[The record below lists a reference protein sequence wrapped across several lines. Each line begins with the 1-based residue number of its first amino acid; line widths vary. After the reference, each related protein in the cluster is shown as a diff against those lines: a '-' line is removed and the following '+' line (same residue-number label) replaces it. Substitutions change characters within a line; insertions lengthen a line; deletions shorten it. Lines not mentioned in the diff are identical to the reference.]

1 MPDCPATISVFN
13 HSDEDVLVER
23 CESSQEVFRGHFFA
37 VSRDRVRQS
46 DGSIHTREFIR
57 HPGAAAIVP
66 INDEGKV
73 LIERQFRYAP
83 QAVFTEF
90 PAGKRDPGEA
100 TIETAERELAE
111 EAGQQAREWAFLTR
125 IYPAIGFADEVMDIW
140 LCKGLSPVAQR
151 LDEGERLQLHW
162 VDLSSLLQA
171 LLCHQLADVKT
182 QIACLWLCR
191 MHEGL
196 LAWPRFHPAS
206 YWKANPPI

>member
-1 MPDCPATISVFN
+1 MEYNRRVVLAKVAQAQIEAVAALCHDIAARHAIEPERILA
-13 HSDEDVLVER
+13 HSDV
-23 CESSQEVFRGHFFA
+23 A
-37 VSRDRVRQS
+37 
-46 DGSIHTREFIR
+46 
-57 HPGAAAIVP
+57 PG
-66 INDEGKV
+66 
-73 LIERQFRYAP
+73 R
-83 QAVFTEF
+83 
-90 PAGKRDPGEA
+90 KRDPGEA

-162 VDLSSLLQA
+162 VDVSSLLQA

>member
-1 MPDCPATISVFN
+1 MFN
-13 HSDEDVLVER
+13 QSDEDVLVER

-57 HPGAAAIVP
+57 HPGAA
-66 INDEGKV
+66 
-73 LIERQFRYAP
+73 
-83 QAVFTEF
+83 
-90 PAGKRDPGEA
+90 
-100 TIETAERELAE
+100 
-111 EAGQQAREWAFLTR
+111 
-125 IYPAIGFADEVMDIW
+125 
-140 LCKGLSPVAQR
+140 
-151 LDEGERLQLHW
+151 
-162 VDLSSLLQA
+162 
-171 LLCHQLADVKT
+171 DVKT

>member
-1 MPDCPATISVFN
+1 
-13 HSDEDVLVER
+13 
-23 CESSQEVFRGHFFA
+23 
-37 VSRDRVRQS
+37 
-46 DGSIHTREFIR
+46 
-57 HPGAAAIVP
+57 
-66 INDEGKV
+66 
-73 LIERQFRYAP
+73 
-83 QAVFTEF
+83 
-90 PAGKRDPGEA
+90 
-100 TIETAERELAE
+100 IETAERELAE

-162 VDLSSLLQA
+162 VDVSSLLQA